1 MIISSVKHEVKVT
14 QKSLYEI
21 RMVLIIRYL
30 QKYDMGTYRCAAKNS
45 LGEVESSIRLYGEYT
60 QRFPQLSNEVSRR
73 AHKEYLIRLL
83 DETQSKWEGRGAA
96 EKRRIALPA
105 LHIVSMHVYT
115 REHNSDSPF
124 SRTFSFIPLL
134 DNRNARD

>member
-1 MIISSVKHEVKVT
+1 MIISSGKHDVKVIP
-14 QKSLYEI
+14 KSLFEI

-60 QRFPQLSNEVSRR
+60 SRFPQLSNEVSQP

-83 DETQSKWEGRGAA
+83 DGTQSKRRRG
-96 EKRRIALPA
+96 
-105 LHIVSMHVYT
+105 
-115 REHNSDSPF
+115 D
-124 SRTFSFIPLL
+124 
-134 DNRNARD
+134 